1 MYIYVCVCIHPRR
14 ANGHHPT
21 SHVPFCCFAPRHGD
35 GWPFRYLAAFFFAFG
50 AVFEPATFFA
60 AVVVVVVVVVVG
72 SFFAA
77 PDAVVE
83 LKRRQP

>member
-1 MYIYVCVCIHPRR
+1 M
-14 ANGHHPT
+14 
-21 SHVPFCCFAPRHGD
+21 
-35 GWPFRYLAAFFFAFG
+35 AAFFFAFG

-60 AVVVVVVVVVVG
+60 AVVVVVVVVVVVG